1 LTLSWT
7 GRCAMSVSLA
17 GLLLGAGCAGLYA
30 RGPRYARS
38 RRPGTAGRTEERPAV
53 AADERQG
60 RLGWP
65 VVGTVVQSFGVR
77 VHPKYGTKTK
87 SQGLDIA
94 CAKGSPVKA
103 SYDGRVSF
111 AESFMG
117 YGRMVIVDHGEQLH
131 SIYSRLS
138 EIRVSVG
145 TLVRKGE
152 TIAFAGDTLHFEVRK
167 AGKSH
172 DPELWLSRR

>member
-1 LTLSWT
+1 
-7 GRCAMSVSLA
+7 MSAALA
-17 GLLLGAGCAGLYA
+17 GLMLGAGCAGLYA
-30 RGPRYARS
+30 TNPRYARS
-38 RRPGTAGRTEERPAV
+38 TRSETANRTEERPAP
-53 AADERQG
+53 ASDERQG

-65 VVGTVVQSFGVR
+65 VVGTVVQAFGVK

-94 CAKGSPVKA
+94 CADGSPIKA
-103 SYDGRVSF
+103 SLDGRVSF

-117 YGRMVIVDHGEQLH
+117 YGKMVIVDHGEQLH

-145 TLVRKGE
+145 ATVHKGE

-167 AGKSH
+167 SGKSE
-172 DPELWLSRR
+172 DPLLWLSRK